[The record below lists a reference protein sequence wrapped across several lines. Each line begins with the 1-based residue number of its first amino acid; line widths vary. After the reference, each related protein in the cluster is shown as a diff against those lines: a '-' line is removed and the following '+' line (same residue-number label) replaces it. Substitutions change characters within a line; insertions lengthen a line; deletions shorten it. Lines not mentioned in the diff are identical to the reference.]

1 MCYWHLML
9 MCENDHQIVIGI
21 LKLSENRTEIARK
34 KSHSIVNDF
43 SRSEAITTQLAC
55 FFIVDR

>member
-1 MCYWHLML
+1 ML

-55 FFIVDR
+55 FFVVDR